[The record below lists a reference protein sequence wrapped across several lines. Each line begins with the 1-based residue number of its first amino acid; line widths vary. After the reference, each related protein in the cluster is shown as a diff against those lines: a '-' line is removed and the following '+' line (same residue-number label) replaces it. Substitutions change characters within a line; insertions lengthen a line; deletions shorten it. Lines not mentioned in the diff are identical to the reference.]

1 MLYYD
6 RIDASEG
13 AHINKTRESKECD
26 ACHYCYFLD
35 PWFNFQQFVCNDCHD
50 VLMMSVN
57 LSNIAILN
65 INNADYC
72 CIISRIS
79 KSESVNFLKNM
90 TD

>member
-1 MLYYD
+1 M
-6 RIDASEG
+6 
-13 AHINKTRESKECD
+13 T
-26 ACHYCYFLD
+26 
-35 PWFNFQQFVCNDCHD
+35 NFQQFVCNDCHD

-79 KSESVNFLKNM
+79 KSESVNFLKNV